1 MSDAARPRILV
12 AGIGNVLRG
21 DDGFGPAV
29 VQALLARGALP
40 SGVHAVEIGI
50 GGVGLVHELMD
61 GYDAVVIVDAVDRG
75 GAPGAVYVLE
85 PEVPQIE
92 RIAAAERQA
101 LGDVHEA
108 VPARALVLARA
119 AGVLPPVVRVIGCQP
134 AETDELSLC
143 LSAPVEPA
151 VAIVVDHVLA
161 FVANL
166 RGASGSDEIRRGTS
180 GTDQNQ
186 PGASTTDELRR
197 RDEVLQVLFWLQGQG
212 FGPEM
217 ATGDVLRFLDDEAA
231 ARIALGQLVEDGF
244 VEAVADGSAARYR
257 LTSAGEQEG
266 RRRFLDEFEPYL
278 ARHAH
283 GECGA
288 ADCDCH
294 RGASECRGAA

>member
-1 MSDAARPRILV
+1 MTDVARPRILF

-40 SGVHAVEIGI
+40 AGVHAVELGI

-92 RIAAAERQA
+92 RIAAADRQA

-119 AGVLPPVVRVIGCQP
+119 AGVLPPVVRIIGCQP
-134 AETDELSLC
+134 AETDELSMS
-143 LSAPVEPA
+143 LSAAVEPA
-151 VAIVVDHVLA
+151 VAIAVDHILA

-166 RGASGSDEIRRGTS
+166 RGTIGREENQRG
-180 GTDQNQ
+180 
-186 PGASTTDELRR
+186 AIATDELRC
-197 RDEVLQVLFWLQGQG
+197 RDEVLQLLFWLQGQG
-212 FGPEM
+212 FGPEI
-217 ATGDVLRFLDDEAA
+217 ATSDVLRFLDDERAA
-231 ARIALGQLVEDGF
+231 CVALAQLVEDGY
-244 VEAVADGSAARYR
+244 VEAVADGSAMRYR
-257 LTSAGEQEG
+257 LTSTGAQEG

-278 ARHAH
+278 AKHVH

-288 ADCDCH
+288 ADCECH
-294 RGASECRGAA
+294 RGASECQGAV

>member
-1 MSDAARPRILV
+1 MKILV

-29 VQALLARGALP
+29 VQALLAGGALP
-40 SGVHAVEIGI
+40 PGVHAVELGI

-85 PEVPQIE
+85 PEVPPVE
-92 RIAAAERQA
+92 RIATADRLA

-108 VPARALVLARA
+108 VPTRALMLARA
-119 AGVLPPVVRVIGCQP
+119 AGVLPPVVRIIGCQP
-134 AETDELSLC
+134 AETDELSMS
-143 LSAPVEPA
+143 LSAALEPA
-151 VAIVVDHVLA
+151 VAIAVDHILA
-161 FVANL
+161 FVATL
-166 RGASGSDEIRRGTS
+166 RGASGSDEIRRGAS
-180 GTDQNQ
+180 GTDENQ
-186 PGASTTDELRR
+186 RGALATDELRR

-212 FGPEM
+212 FGPEI
-217 ATGDVLRFLDDEAA
+217 AVGDVLRFLDDEAA
-231 ARIALGQLVEDGF
+231 ARVALGQLLEDGY
-244 VEAVADGSAARYR
+244 VEAIADGLAVRYR
-257 LTSAGEQEG
+257 LTSTGAQEG

-278 ARHAH
+278 TRHGH

-294 RGASECRGAA
+294 RGASECRGTA

>member
-1 MSDAARPRILV
+1 MRILV

-40 SGVHAVEIGI
+40 PGVHAVELGI

-85 PEVPQIE
+85 PEVPHIE
-92 RIAAAERQA
+92 QIAAADRQA
-101 LGDVHEA
+101 LGDAHEA
-108 VPARALVLARA
+108 LPARALVLARA
-119 AGVLPPVVRVIGCQP
+119 AGVLPPVVRIIGCQP
-134 AETDELSLC
+134 AETEELSLS
-143 LSAPVEPA
+143 LSAVVEPA
-151 VAIVVDHVLA
+151 VAVAIDHILA
-161 FVANL
+161 FVATVL
-166 RGASGSDEIRRGTS
+166 GASGSDELRHGGAAREANQRGE
-180 GTDQNQ
+180 
-186 PGASTTDELRR
+186 TDELSR

-212 FGPEM
+212 FGPEIVI
-217 ATGDVLRFLDDEAA
+217 TDVLRFLDDDGA
-231 ARIALGQLVEDGF
+231 ARLALAQLVEDGY
-244 VEAVADGSAARYR
+244 VEAVADGAAQRYR
-257 LTSAGEQEG
+257 LTSTGALEG

-278 ARHAH
+278 AKHAH